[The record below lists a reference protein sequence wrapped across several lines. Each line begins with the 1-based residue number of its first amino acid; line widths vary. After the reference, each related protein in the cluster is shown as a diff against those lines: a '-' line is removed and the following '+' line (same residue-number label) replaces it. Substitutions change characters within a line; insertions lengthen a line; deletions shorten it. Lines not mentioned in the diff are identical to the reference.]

1 MPGSLDVWNHVTPA
15 PSLRSATTRVLSHLR
30 PTPGSAPGT
39 GPGSAEQAAPRTSS
53 RTLRLGALA
62 ATLVVLATGSL
73 ATASAHKTVT
83 LDIDGT
89 LTDVSTFAG
98 SVQGLLEDQNV
109 ELGERDVVSP
119 GATDALHEGGQV
131 VVRHARA
138 LVLLQDGDEST
149 VWTTALNAE
158 EALASI
164 AARGQDVRLV
174 PSRSAATGRPDLSL
188 ELSSGP
194 VDVLVDGRTE
204 QIADGSVGLDEAL
217 SSLGVTV
224 GELDRVHVQRLD
236 SGRLGVVVQRVVV
249 EEQTSLTEL
258 PFETVTE
265 PSAELFSGQSAT
277 AVEGAVGEQTTVHR
291 VVLVDGVEEAR
302 FLLSD
307 AVTRA
312 PVAKVVHQGTKA
324 RPAPKPVAPRPA
336 ASQPAASTGTAVV
349 TGDVWGALAKCES
362 GGNPSIISSNGLYY
376 GLYQFSLST
385 WRAVGGSGLPSDA
398 SPAEQTQRAQALQAR
413 SGWGQWPH
421 CAGTLGLL

>member
-30 PTPGSAPGT
+30 PTPGSAPGS
-39 GPGSAEQAAPRTSS
+39 GPDSDEQVAPRSS
-53 RTLRLGALA
+53 RRALRLGALA
-62 ATLVVLATGSL
+62 ATLIVLATGSL

-89 LTDVSTFAG
+89 LTDVTTFAG
-98 SVQGLLEDQNV
+98 SVQGLLEDQGV
-109 ELGERDVVSP
+109 DLGERDVVSP
-119 GATDALHEGGQV
+119 GATDTLHEGGEV

-158 EALASI
+158 DALASI

-174 PSRSAATGRPDLSL
+174 PSRSAATGRPELSV

-224 GELDRVHVQRLD
+224 GALDRVHVQRLD

-249 EEQTSLTEL
+249 DEQTTLTEL

-265 PSAELFSGQSAT
+265 PSAELFSGESAT

-291 VVLVDGVEEAR
+291 VILVDGAEEAR
-302 FLLSD
+302 FTLSD

-312 PVAKVVHQGTKA
+312 PVAEVVHQGTKA

-336 ASQPAASTGTAVV
+336 ASGGTAAVV

-421 CAGTLGLL
+421 CAAKLGLL